1 MKKVFF
7 KFWYFITRK
16 NQIIQENQEKSYLK
30 NFSNNVFTLK
40 HEVMT
45 PEKFVNTVNSEMC
58 KNCSNFKKFKLQDV
72 KVFNVFSSDNNEFL
86 HSVYALVKPY
96 GIFYITIGTR
106 KVLFNFTEDITEKF
120 HKADTFR
127 IYTPAQKSN
136 PNCSVFYKCKLK
148 NGIVKVYAIFKEY
161 LNSDGNFEEEPYE
174 NIYGVKF
181 PVKYDDLL
189 L

>member
-7 KFWYFITRK
+7 KFWYFITGK
-16 NQIIQENQEKSYLK
+16 NQIIQNNQEKSYLK
-30 NFSNNVFTLK
+30 NFSSNFLTLK
-40 HEVMT
+40 HEAMT
-45 PEKFVNTVNSEMC
+45 PEKFVSAVNSEMC
-58 KNCSNFKKFKLQDV
+58 KNSSDFKKFKLKDV
-72 KVFNVFSSDNNEFL
+72 KVFDVFSSDNNEFL

-106 KVLFNFTEDITEKF
+106 KVLFKFNENITEKI
-120 HKADTFR
+120 KKTEAFR

-136 PNCSVFYKCKLK
+136 PNYNVFYKCKLK
-148 NGIVKVYAIFKEY
+148 NGIVKVYAVFKEY
-161 LNSDGNFEEEPYE
+161 LNSDGFFETEPYE
-174 NIYGVKF
+174 DVYGVRF